1 MSNLK
6 HKLSQLLAN
15 CKKNQLYIIIGL
27 AVAANGGCLWI
38 DKLLA
43 KHGYFFWPPQWA
55 WLMNDDGF
63 DAIAV
68 IAGVGLIIYALM
80 NAHNNAVSGILLGTC
95 AAFMTLV
102 ALVELGHA
110 LFAGQFRMLN
120 TIIGDVF
127 IVLIILYTA
136 RNRNTKR

>member
-1 MSNLK
+1 
-6 HKLSQLLAN
+6 
-15 CKKNQLYIIIGL
+15 
-27 AVAANGGCLWI
+27 
-38 DKLLA
+38 
-43 KHGYFFWPPQWA
+43 
-55 WLMNDDGF
+55 
-63 DAIAV
+63 
-68 IAGVGLIIYALM
+68 
-80 NAHNNAVSGILLGTC
+80 
-95 AAFMTLV
+95 MTLV